1 MELLSLMELG
11 QFVQLSTFLR
21 RSFYRVNSGKEYVL
35 RILAFCS
42 NHCFIKHFKV
52 MRVGKKKDLFNVKK
66 KKKAEIS
73 SEYVEVISV
82 EDVSIFPIC
91 ESS

>member
-42 NHCFIKHFKV
+42 NHCFIKLFKV
-52 MRVGKKKDLFNVKK
+52 MRVGKKKIFLMLK

>member
-1 MELLSLMELG
+1 MELG

-52 MRVGKKKDLFNVKK
+52 MRVGKKKIFLMLK